1 MPEHKN
7 TILNLWGLVN
17 RVGIKELTTFL
28 NESDFF
34 QAPCSTKH
42 HLSKRGGLAEHS
54 LNVYN
59 LLYEKVNR
67 YRVNVP
73 GESIIISGLG
83 HDLCK
88 INYYQEGGD
97 PCGDSQYSYLCS
109 LWNQNQ
115 KHAKIDLDD
124 TTKLFGTDGKLL
136 RSIPTATATI
146 LINWLKNS
154 PRIAF
159 AEELPVVYSTNDKLP
174 LGHGERSLS
183 ILQDFIKLTD
193 HEKLAIRWHMGAWDL
208 SDYSGKW
215 AFNNANKMTPLVTL
229 LSTADFEASNIL
241 ESEGVNSNANI
252 SR

>member
-1 MPEHKN
+1 MTKN

-17 RVGIKELTTFL
+17 RTGVKELINFL

-34 QAPCSTKH
+34 QAPCSTKY
-42 HLSKRGGLAEHS
+42 HLAKPGGLAEHS

-67 YRVNVP
+67 YKINVP
-73 GESIIISGLG
+73 GESIIICGLG

-88 INYYQEGGD
+88 INFYQEGGE
-97 PCGDSQYSYLCS
+97 PCGESQYNYLCS
-109 LWNQNQ
+109 LWSQ
-115 KHAKIDLDD
+115 KQGIVAEINPDILAKQ
-124 TTKLFGTDGKLL
+124 FEENGQFR
-136 RSIPTATATI
+136 RSVPTASATI
-146 LINWLKNS
+146 LIDWLKNS
-154 PRIAF
+154 PRDPF
-159 AEELPVVYSTNDKLP
+159 PELPVVYSTNDKLP

-193 HEKLAIRWHMGAWDL
+193 HEKLAIRWNMGSWDL
-208 SDYSGKW
+208 SDYSGRW

-229 LSTADFEASNIL
+229 LSTADFEASNLL
-241 ESEGVNSNANI
+241 ESDEVNSNANI